1 MYELSAGQQN
11 VAVVKRCTLVEVRLY
26 YLAMI
31 LCVNDEYSSM
41 TLIALRKKLWLSFL
55 NYNLLKPLSRQV
67 SGEDLIGLVQMIAE
81 CDDSVQVYNTSKCI
95 LYYK

>member
-1 MYELSAGQQN
+1 MYELSAGQKN

-31 LCVNDEYSSM
+31 LFVNDEYSSM
-41 TLIALRKKLWLSFL
+41 TIIALRKKLWLSFL

-67 SGEDLIGLVQMIAE
+67 SGEDLIGLVQMLAE
-81 CDDSVQVYNTSKCI
+81 RYNSVQVYNTSKCI

>member
-31 LCVNDEYSSM
+31 LFVNDEYSSM
-41 TLIALRKKLWLSFL
+41 TIIALRKKAVTFFFEL
-55 NYNLLKPLSRQV
+55 
-67 SGEDLIGLVQMIAE
+67 
-81 CDDSVQVYNTSKCI
+81 
-95 LYYK
+95 